1 MVILN
6 VKPNNSVYGMDRYF
20 RQAITQRVTIPKG
33 KTILD
38 YRIMLTGYRP
48 IGLMPVRELSRTSPH
63 LSRAGAR
70 MNKTSCRYNKI
81 LLYKQ
86 VKQ

>member
-38 YRIMLTGYRP
+38 HRIMLPGY
-48 IGLMPVRELSRTSPH
+48 
-63 LSRAGAR
+63 
-70 MNKTSCRYNKI
+70 YNQ
-81 LLYKQ
+81 L
-86 VKQ
+86 